1 MNNEVFGITFQY
13 AVCQKFNLINKI
25 SRNRINDDLLEKFI
39 NSKVIDRIF
48 SNNPPIESLLGSKK
62 YTSEFISRCPH
73 SFLLKDDTTFSIK
86 TFKKSGRMFAPK
98 VVGQPGEKTF
108 NYFFGH
114 LSSKTITKNSF
125 KEFCLLKIDKMLPI
139 IVDYALISDVNCYLY
154 NDNNNFNYEII
165 KREEKPDITYNLD
178 DFSFTRGSVNDWNES
193 NTVKYKGKSII
204 ELQLHSN
211 RSGFKIRIN
220 YKNFTELLNT
230 ELTINNSTLGDT
242 AENNSSLGDTAELAI
257 CNIFK
262 LDADSRLLN
271 NSNEILLSQFESHY
285 NDNKKALFP
294 LAPIKYSGTEKRQR
308 GKSSKSGVDFYLE
321 CNNTLSLKT
330 NKSKAYKVCPPEIG
344 QPSPKT
350 FDFYFKKR
358 GWYEGD
364 MDETKFRKLV
374 RDRSKLVFLLKEYVM
389 HLNECDYLL
398 WSFFLNEKDISS
410 KLINKDELKDITFQ
424 PNLIEYSN
432 DFTTKSSVTIRYGQ
446 PKFSLGAF
454 QVHSAR
460 NSLKFRFN
468 FGNLLTLKK

>member
-13 AVCQKFNLINKI
+13 AVCQQFDLKNKI

-48 SNNPPIESLLGSKK
+48 SNNHPIESLLGSKK

-86 TFKKSGRMFAPK
+86 TFKKSARMFAPK
-98 VVGQPGEKTF
+98 VVGQSGEKTF

-220 YKNFTELLNT
+220 YRNFTEFLNT

-242 AENNSSLGDTAELAI
+242 AELAI
-257 CNIFK
+257 CNIFE

-271 NSNEILLSQFESHY
+271 NSNEIILSQFESHY
-285 NDNKKALFP
+285 NDNKKVLFP
-294 LAPIKYSGTEKRQR
+294 LAPIKYSGTEKRHR
-308 GKSSKSGVDFYLE
+308 GQSSKSGIDFYLE

-330 NKSKAYKVCPPEIG
+330 NQSKAYKVCPPEIG
-344 QPSPKT
+344 QPSHKT
-350 FDFYFKKR
+350 FDFHFSDK
-358 GWYEGD
+358 GWYTGNITED
-364 MDETKFRKLV
+364 KFRELV

-389 HLNECDYLL
+389 YLNECDYLL
-398 WSFFLNEKDISS
+398 WSLFLNEKDISS

-446 PKFSLGAF
+446 PKFSLGEF